1 METQFNWFS
10 NDPPPLGA
18 PDLAPPPVSFGFG
31 ASGTLS
37 AAPTSRGLLFD
48 SRANVPLPEDAQSIP
63 LSLTAKH
70 LTQKEFK
77 TYLRWY
83 SDILVRTNQRTVSI
97 ADVYHFLGNFRISAD
112 TKDAIN
118 RIFSKIMHL
127 INIGEFYALLR
138 VISHALQGQMPSRAL
153 IQVLTAVPTPPSI
166 LCKKRL
172 KDDNNSDDDADLHHP
187 HDSKD
192 NDGPLDIDLFTQ
204 FMLTGERPTQ
214 TKKRQKKPKTVKFSD
229 QVKTTYRD
237 LDTPSLANALSTS
250 LDYSLPM
257 DQLLSRMNASKTQPK
272 STFAVPE
279 ENPCPGPVLDPE
291 EKQILRDMESQ
302 INHFQNLH
310 SVDTILV
317 GGVPA
322 TIHVQHNSKTWL
334 PSNLPLQPPLLKP
347 NMTGP
352 VQMAQMGLYNG
363 VRLGESN
370 YKYDP
375 PLSNPQRMAQLFSPT
390 PEEVPK
396 LSLETFTSQMTG
408 DQEPT
413 MKSPP
418 ATRLSLYSEPN
429 PLHLHVQWNERSSGA
444 ASPQTEAVTSRERSV
459 SLSPIPPVPSR
470 VSPVTAGRPVP
481 PPPRAR
487 KSSHFVAIPAQTL
500 SNQPPP
506 LPVKVPNDGFY
517 QSRENNSTA
526 NILDDLKALQEEVD
540 KIRDLTGGF

>member
-1 METQFNWFS
+1 
-10 NDPPPLGA
+10 
-18 PDLAPPPVSFGFG
+18 
-31 ASGTLS
+31 
-37 AAPTSRGLLFD
+37 
-48 SRANVPLPEDAQSIP
+48 IP

-97 ADVYHFLGNFRISAD
+97 ADVYQFLGNFRISAD
-112 TKDAIN
+112 IKDAIN

-138 VISHALQGQMPSRAL
+138 VISHALQGQTPSRAL
-153 IQVLTAVPTPPSI
+153 IRVLTAVPTPPSI

-172 KDDNNSDDDADLHHP
+172 KDDNNSDGDADLHHP

-229 QVKTTYRD
+229 QVETTYRD
-237 LDTPSLANALSTS
+237 LDTPSLANAQSTS

-257 DQLLSRMNASKTQPK
+257 DQLLSRMNASKTQPN

-279 ENPCPGPVLDPE
+279 ENPGPGPALDPE

-322 TIHVQHNSKTWL
+322 TIHVQHNSNFWL
-334 PSNLPLQPPLLKP
+334 PCNLLLQPPLLKP

-363 VRLGESN
+363 VRLGESD

-375 PLSNPQRMAQLFSPT
+375 TLENAQRMAQLFSPT

-413 MKSPP
+413 MKSPL
-418 ATRLSLYSEPN
+418 ATRL
-429 PLHLHVQWNERSSGA
+429 GA
-444 ASPQTEAVTSRERSV
+444 ASPRTEAVTSRQRSV
-459 SLSPIPPVPSR
+459 SLSPIPPVPPR
-470 VSPVTAGRPVP
+470 VSPVTTGRPAP

-487 KSSHFVAIPAQTL
+487 KSSQFVAIPAQTL

-506 LPVKVPNDGFY
+506 LPVKAPNDGFY